1 MRTLAI
7 ATLAA
12 LSVIS
17 PSLEAQEAV
26 RFDRPI
32 YTLENAALCSR
43 QQQVAAISRAI
54 EGGDHVAAD
63 RLIAASCK
71 VVGPDI
77 ALTVVARPGLYD
89 PDVEVRATAVPGLD
103 PAVPRGA
110 RWTLKSMVRN

>member
-12 LSVIS
+12 LSVIGL
-17 PSLEAQEAV
+17 PAMAQEAV

-32 YTLENAALCSR
+32 YTLENAVLCPR
-43 QQQVAAISRAI
+43 QAQVTAIRRAVE
-54 EGGDHVAAD
+54 EGDQAAAD
-63 RLIAASCK
+63 RVIAASCK
-71 VVGPDI
+71 RVGPDL

-89 PDVEVRATAVPGLD
+89 PDVEVRVTAVPGLD